1 MYFGTAMLSTE
12 LPAPVLS
19 PLPCAARGDT
29 FVFDWLTVSRAVVSR
44 LSWDWDWDWMSMH
57 EVYVSAF
64 PLGRPGVPGSVGHS
78 HTQYRVY
85 SFPTGASEGIAMS
98 FWHQRSAPIS

>member
-1 MYFGTAMLSTE
+1 MYFGIAMLSSE

-19 PLPCAARGDT
+19 PLPCSARGDT
-29 FVFDWLTVSRAVVSR
+29 FVSDWLE
-44 LSWDWDWDWMSMH
+44 MSMH
-57 EVYVSAF
+57 DVYVSA
-64 PLGRPGVPGSVGHS
+64 LPGIPGLGSVGHS